1 MKSKADFLL
10 FPRKIPRAALAS
22 VVFAALLSA
31 CTARQQTDGAV
42 VATTHSVAPVSA
54 SQTNSPPTQRHG
66 HARRIPL
73 QLESFW
79 QLNLPLGE
87 RFDASG
93 LFEQKDGSLLTIND
107 REAAVYKINFRNDT
121 NSADL
126 IKVPDCFTAP
136 QLAVFAKEKIDR
148 YDIEGIAGDDEGRI
162 YLSEEANRWI
172 LRWSPK
178 TQTVDRLDIDWSPV
192 QKYFHPTD
200 RNASFEG
207 VAVGG
212 GRIYVAN
219 ERQSGRIIVVDQK
232 TLKVIDDFM
241 PRPSTAAL
249 GDIHYSD
256 LSWFNGRLY
265 VLLRHHK
272 VVLEVE
278 PASHEVI
285 SEFTYGAIEDAPESI
300 YRKFFPTGT
309 MEGLAVDKDF
319 IWLATDNNGF
329 ARGRFPKDIRPTI
342 FKCRRPAQ

>member
-1 MKSKADFLL
+1 MKSKSDFFLCPHRILTYTIATL
-10 FPRKIPRAALAS
+10 FFAL
-22 VVFAALLSA
+22 VFCS
-31 CTARQQTDGAV
+31 CNARQTTEN
-42 VATTHSVAPVSA
+42 ATNGRTRPTAPVLFA
-54 SQTNSPPTQRHG
+54 TNSTSSDQRSLR
-66 HARRIPL
+66 ARRIPL
-73 QLESFW
+73 QLEGSW
-79 QLNLPLGE
+79 QLNLPMGQ

-93 LFEQKDGSLLTIND
+93 LFEQTNGTLLTIND
-107 REAAVYKINFRNDT
+107 REAAVYQVKFQDGT

-126 IKVPDCFTAP
+126 IKVPDCFTP
-136 QLAVFAKEKIDR
+136 TQLAPLAKEKIDR
-148 YDIEGIAGDDEGRI
+148 YDIEGIAGDEAGRI

-172 LRWSPK
+172 LRWDPK
-178 TQTVDRLDIDWSPV
+178 SHNVERLDIDWSPV

-207 VAVGG
+207 IAVGG

-256 LSWFNGRLY
+256 LSWYDGHLY

-278 PASHEVI
+278 PSSHAI
-285 SEFTYGAIEDAPESI
+285 LGEFTFGSIEDAPETA
-300 YRKFFPTGT
+300 YRKLFPTGT

-329 ARGRFPKDIRPTI
+329 ARVKFSKDIRPTL
-342 FKCRRPAQ
+342 FKCRRPAP

>member
-1 MKSKADFLL
+1 MKSKADFIL
-10 FPRKIPRAALAS
+10 FPCKTARAALS
-22 VVFAALLSA
+22 LFSAALLSA
-31 CTARQQTDGAV
+31 CAARPQTDSAAA
-42 VATTHSVAPVSA
+42 ATTGAAAPVSQ
-54 SQTNSPPTQRHG
+54 SNSPTTQPHG
-66 HARRIPL
+66 GARRIPL
-73 QLESFW
+73 QLEGYW
-79 QLNLPLGE
+79 QLNLPRGE

-93 LFEQKDGSLLTIND
+93 LFEQKDGVLLTIND
-107 REAAVYKINFRNDT
+107 REAAVYKINFRSDT

-126 IKVPDCFTAP
+126 IQVPDCFTAR
-136 QLAVFAKEKIDR
+136 QLASFAKEKIDR
-148 YDIEGIAGDDEGRI
+148 YDIEGITGDDEGRI

-178 TQTVDRLDIDWSPV
+178 TKTVDRLEIDWSPV

-256 LSWFNGRLY
+256 LSWFDGHLY

-272 VVLEVE
+272 VVLMVDPTNHAIIGEYTFG
-278 PASHEVI
+278 S
-285 SEFTYGAIEDAPESI
+285 IEDAPETA

-319 IWLATDNNGF
+319 FWLATDNNGF
-329 ARGRFPKDIRPTI
+329 ARVKYSKDIRPTL
-342 FKCRRPAQ
+342 FKCRRPAP